1 MYLSYTTIINEKR
14 KNRGAITDAFL
25 GVCIIQTRYYHYI
38 SFTNYVIQ
46 TMTSSGENFFFVHH
60 FVQRQMNHKQYYAFL
75 SCYVSPYFSGQCC
88 VACKKYGGY
97 EFTKFK
103 NINYSHM
110 LLFFFVL
117 FHTSFRDDYEATR
130 TLRQLSQ

>member
-1 MYLSYTTIINEKR
+1 MKVPLQTLFLVCALSKPDTIIILASPLCNLDNDFIRRE
-14 KNRGAITDAFL
+14 
-25 GVCIIQTRYYHYI
+25 Q
-38 SFTNYVIQ
+38 
-46 TMTSSGENFFFVHH
+46 FFFVHH

-75 SCYVSPYFSGQCC
+75 SCYVSPYFFFGLCWF
-88 VACKKYGGY
+88 ACKYGGY

-110 LLFFFVL
+110 LLFFPLCFFIHRLRMIMCV
-117 FHTSFRDDYEATR
+117 ATR